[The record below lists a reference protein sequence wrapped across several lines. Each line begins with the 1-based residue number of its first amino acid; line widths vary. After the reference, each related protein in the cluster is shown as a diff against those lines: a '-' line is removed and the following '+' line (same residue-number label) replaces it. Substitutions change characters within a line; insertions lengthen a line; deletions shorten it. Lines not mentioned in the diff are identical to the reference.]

1 MCEFSL
7 KSLETL
13 FLISWYIGLTV
24 FTEMKNR
31 GLNQTEDLF
40 LFYIKKS
47 ELAGHPEW
55 CADQM
60 DPQCYPTD
68 PGHFSLVACPH
79 PRDQNWLISATT
91 VLQPL
96 GRGKELRQS
105 AESAWS
111 AVAAYYRLGS
121 LNNRYSSLSLEVAI
135 LRSECQWDQVLRKAL
150 FLACGGPSSCSI
162 LTWQREQALVS
173 LSLFVL

>member
-1 MCEFSL
+1 
-7 KSLETL
+7 
-13 FLISWYIGLTV
+13 
-24 FTEMKNR
+24 MKNR

-135 LRSECQWDQVLRKAL
+135 LTKSYGAFTIKSKLQYTKTLPSVGVGGEGWSFQHRKP
-150 FLACGGPSSCSI
+150 CGVRASAPHPRLYSPRPTRDLWS
-162 LTWQREQALVS
+162 
-173 LSLFVL
+173 